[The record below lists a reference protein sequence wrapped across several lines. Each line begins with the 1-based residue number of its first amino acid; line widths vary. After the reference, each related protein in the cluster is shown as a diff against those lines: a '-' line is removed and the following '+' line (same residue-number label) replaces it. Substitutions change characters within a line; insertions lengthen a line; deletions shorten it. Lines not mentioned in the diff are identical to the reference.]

1 MRNRYLYITLL
12 SILGFTSEANGQ
24 PLTQRPRLVVSIHID
39 QLRNDCLENYEAIFG
54 NDGLRRILSEGLV
67 FTHASFNFIP
77 VDRASATA
85 TITTGTTPY
94 YHGITATE
102 WLNRE
107 TLRPLSIL
115 YDEQY
120 QLSPIQLEAST
131 IGDELK
137 IATNGEAHVFAF
149 APTAECAIL
158 SAGHAA
164 DGAAWI
170 HQGEWTTSNYYQPAN
185 QWLDNI
191 CKNYEHGKGHK
202 KRLAA
207 ADRKHHYSEEDSNM
221 SIARAATSCISGT
234 SLGLD
239 DSTDLLNISLT
250 APPDSCGYL
259 SADRSVAFI
268 IHEISRQLPLDRVL
282 FVITGNGNGEDE
294 RERETAYEHYRI
306 PTGKFYIN
314 RTAGLLN
321 MYLGA
326 VYGTAQYVETIHSNQ
341 LFLNRKLIDKR
352 NINMSDILSR
362 SQEFLLQLSG
372 VRNVYTSL
380 QLATSDS
387 QILERIRNGFNTDRS
402 GDLIIDIAPGWQLIN
417 ENTHTT
423 TFSSKGSLS
432 FPIIFFGAG
441 IKAQRIDTP
450 VTTDRIAPTIA
461 RCIRIRAPN
470 ACMAESLF

>member
-12 SILGFTSEANGQ
+12 SILGFTPEVNGQ

-102 WLNRE
+102 WLHRE

-120 QLSPIQLEAST
+120 RLSPAQLEVST
-131 IGDELK
+131 LGDELK
-137 IATNGEAHVFAF
+137 IATNGKAHVFAF

-158 SAGHAA
+158 SAGHTA

-170 HQGEWTTSNYYQPAN
+170 HQGKWTTSTYYQPAN
-185 QWLDNI
+185 EWLDNFR
-191 CKNYEHGKGHK
+191 KNHKLGKRQK
-202 KRLAA
+202 KSQTATGRET
-207 ADRKHHYSEEDSNM
+207 HSPGEDPNM
-221 SIARAATSCISGT
+221 SIARAATSCISGA

-239 DSTDLLNISLT
+239 DCTDLLSISLT
-250 APPDSCGYL
+250 APPDSSGYV

-268 IHEISRQLPLDRVL
+268 IDGIARQIPLERVL
-282 FVITGNGNGEDE
+282 FVITGTGNGEEEEE
-294 RERETAYEHYRI
+294 RQTAYEHYRI